1 MRLVVLS
8 SLVVALALACVTFAV
23 ADKRAEQQIRAE
35 YNKTVQYTLQKN
47 IEGLL
52 RQMTPDFLYKTRE
65 GQVLNK
71 QTVELLM
78 RQDFARIR
86 QVLLR
91 TTQIQRI
98 QFEGNNQAR
107 VVTTE
112 RTVFTTPDERGNL
125 RKTEIRATTRDTWVK
140 TPQGWRVRMTEVL
153 NEQRLVDGKP
163 LPSR

>member
-1 MRLVVLS
+1 MRLGVLG
-8 SLVVALALACVTFAV
+8 SLLVALALGWITSAV

-35 YNKTVQYTLQKN
+35 YNRTVQYTLQKN

-98 QFEGNNQAR
+98 QFQGNQAR

-112 RTVFTTPDERGNL
+112 RTVFTAPDERGNL

-140 TPQGWRVRMTEVL
+140 TPLGWRVKMTEVL